1 MKKKEIII
9 ALLVLLMVCATGFTV
24 VAQSVSQGA
33 SSYNINTEKEYNIDQ
48 YKVLKI
54 VAHTQFYEIH
64 LKQGDKKLLV
74 LSKRSNAIGN
84 HHIRVG
90 ETYSFNLSRLYYYK
104 RPQHIIVDNDTIP
117 ILPNLGIYNKTNY
130 IDYCNERLEIDG
142 GIEIY
147 EADNLNGL
155 YLNK

>member
-24 VAQSVSQGA
+24 AAQSASQGA

-84 HHIRVG
+84 HHIRVR
-90 ETYSFNLSRLYYYK
+90 ETYSFNISRLHYYK
-104 RPQHIIVDNDTIP
+104 RTQHITLDTDTIQ
-117 ILPNLGIYNKTNY
+117 I
-130 IDYCNERLEIDG
+130 
-142 GIEIY
+142 
-147 EADNLNGL
+147 
-155 YLNK
+155 

>member
-1 MKKKEIII
+1 MARKNYIWAIS
-9 ALLVLLMVCATGFTV
+9 LLMVWAMGFNV
-24 VAQSVSQGA
+24 VAQSASQGA
-33 SSYNINTEKEYNIDQ
+33 SSDNKNILKEYNNHQ

-117 ILPNLGIYNKTNY
+117 VTPNLGIYNKTDY
-130 IDYCNERLEIDG
+130 IDYCNERLEIEG

-147 EADNLNGL
+147 ESDNLNGL
-155 YLNK
+155 YLK